1 MDRFCRYLLA
11 NTKIPLELRIAYAEK
26 NFVGNHPIHKKLK
39 GL

>member
-11 NTKIPLELRIAYAEK
+11 NTKIPLEQRIAYAEK
-26 NFVGNHPIHKKLK
+26 NFVRNHPIHEKLK